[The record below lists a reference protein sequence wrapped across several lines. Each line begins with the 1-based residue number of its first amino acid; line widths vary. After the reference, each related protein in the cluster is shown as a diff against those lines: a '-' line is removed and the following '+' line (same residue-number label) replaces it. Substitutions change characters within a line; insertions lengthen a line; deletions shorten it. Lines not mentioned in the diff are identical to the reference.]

1 MSGPLGPEG
10 QAPGNGARLVMAE
23 WQRRTEAEY
32 RSAALASQVTLWLIQ
47 VGAPPDLIRN
57 GLQVVE
63 DELSHSELSAQ
74 VAGAAGAGET
84 PPVLDSQALT
94 LPCPDGPLPAVA
106 LALVRFFCI
115 GETVAVPMFRMLR
128 AKATEPLCRDVLDVV
143 LRDEARHRQFGW
155 DGLDWLLDAH
165 QPRVGPAIAAALPA
179 MMAEVHQA
187 YGGSSDSS
195 SSPLLPEVEAWG
207 LADTSAYAA
216 TVTRALAADVTPRL
230 KARGLHGS

>member
-1 MSGPLGPEG
+1 MIGTPGPEVPVPESG
-10 QAPGNGARLVMAE
+10 GRLVVAE

-32 RSAALASQVTLWLIQ
+32 RSAALAAQVTLWLIQ
-47 VGAPPDLIRN
+47 VGAPPDLIRD

-74 VAGAAGAGET
+74 VAAAAGGGEA
-84 PPVLDSQALT
+84 PPVLDGRALT

-128 AKATEPLCRDVLDVV
+128 AKATQPLCRDVLDVV

-165 QPRVGPAIAAALPA
+165 EPRVGSTIAAALPT
-179 MMAEVHQA
+179 MMAEVRQA
-187 YGGSSDSS
+187 YGGLADQ
-195 SSPLLPEVEAWG
+195 PVTPMAPDVEAWG
-207 LADTSAYAA
+207 LADTSAYGV
-216 TVTRALAADVTPRL
+216 TVNRALTADVGPRL
-230 KARGLHGS
+230 EARGLHGG

>member
-1 MSGPLGPEG
+1 MTADPEPQG
-10 QAPGNGARLVMAE
+10 LANGTGARLVVAE

-47 VGAPPDLIRN
+47 VGAPPDLIRD

-74 VAGAAGAGET
+74 VAGAAGGGEAA
-84 PPVLDSQALT
+84 PVLDGRALT
-94 LPCPDGPLPAVA
+94 LPCPDGPLLAVA

-128 AKATEPLCRDVLDVV
+128 AKATQPLCRDVLDVV

-155 DGLDWLLDAH
+155 DSLDWLLDAH
-165 QPRVGPAIAAALPA
+165 QPRVGPAIAAALPT
-179 MMAEVHQA
+179 MMAEVRQA
-187 YGGSSDSS
+187 YEGSSDGSGT
-195 SSPLLPEVEAWG
+195 PMPPDAEAWG
-207 LADTSAYAA
+207 LADASAYAA
-216 TVTRALAADVTPRL
+216 TVNQALVVDVAARL
-230 KARGLHGS
+230 EARGLHGG